1 MVFSYGVIS
10 SSTSFIELIKCQFG
24 KAVFVVTE
32 GNTFTESSQK
42 VFKYSSIYSQE
53 LYSDLNEVEP
63 IDASFII
70 EMSDCER
77 IYLKMLDRYG
87 GYDLYQKRKD
97 RYLKELRF
105 WASVIVKDLDFVIF
119 NNVPHEGFDFIIY
132 CLCKKLEIKTYCFFT
147 LPVVPNLCTL
157 MYLFEDIETQGHE
170 VQDECK
176 KFLQDVNF
184 RANLTG
190 PLSNYIELH
199 KFGNVRPTSF
209 TRAEKEPPPIFS
221 RVIDVAKKF
230 ILLLKNYQ
238 IIKLLHISK
247 KALIRSIL
255 NKIQHDS
262 KYKTTRFYR
271 AHSILPGL
279 DDRYIY
285 FPLHYQPEASTSPLG
300 GDYVEQLLAIEMLSK
315 GAESYGVMVY
325 VKDHPRQV
333 NFMRSIEY
341 YSRILSLPN
350 VRLIDY
356 KCDTYQLIDNS
367 LAVSVI
373 TGSAGWEGFLRL
385 KPVIMFGHRF
395 YKYAPSVW
403 PVQSNADLRS
413 ALEQII
419 THIAKKPNE
428 VDVNAYL
435 AALENYAF
443 EGFISQ
449 KDEAHSTV
457 SREVSEQNMM
467 KKIQE
472 KVKKDFVC

>member
-1 MVFSYGVIS
+1 MAFSYGVIS
-10 SSTSFIELIKCQFG
+10 SSTTFVELISRQFG
-24 KAVFVVTE
+24 IADFAI
-32 GNTFTESSQK
+32 TESDTFVGHSQK
-42 VFKYSSIYSQE
+42 VFKFSSIYSQE
-53 LYSDLNEVEP
+53 LYSGINELEP
-63 IDASFII
+63 IDASFLI

-105 WASVIVKDLDFVIF
+105 WSSVIVKDLDFIVF
-119 NNVPHEGFDFIIY
+119 SNVPHEGFDYIIY
-132 CLCKKLEIKTYCFFT
+132 CLCKKLGIKTYCFFT
-147 LPVVPNLCTL
+147 LPIVPNLCTL
-157 MYLFEDIETQGHE
+157 MYLFEDIETQGQE
-170 VQDECK
+170 VQDEYRR
-176 KFLQDVNF
+176 FLQDKNF
-184 RANLTG
+184 RVNLTG
-190 PLSNYIELH
+190 PLSKYIELH
-199 KFGNVRPTSF
+199 RFGNARPTSF

-221 RVIDVAKKF
+221 RSIHIAKKF
-230 ILLLKNYQ
+230 IDLLKNYQ
-238 IIKLLHISK
+238 IVKLLHISK
-247 KALIRSIL
+247 KALIRNIL
-255 NKIQHDS
+255 NKIQYDS
-262 KYKTTRFYR
+262 KYKTTSFYR
-271 AHSILPGL
+271 AHSIVPGL

-315 GAESYGVMVY
+315 GTRPYGVMVY

-333 NFMRSIEY
+333 NFMRSIDY

-385 KPVIMFGHRF
+385 KPVIMFGHRY

-403 PVQSNADLRS
+403 PVQSNVELKV

-419 THIAKKPNE
+419 THMTKKPNE
-428 VDVNAYL
+428 GEVKMYL
-435 AALENYAF
+435 AALENYVF

-449 KDEAHSTV
+449 KDESHSTV
-457 SREVSEQNMM
+457 SREVSEHNMM
-467 KKIQE
+467 KKLKKKI
-472 KVKKDFVC
+472 KKDFSC